1 MLPLIVL
8 SAFLVQWKL
17 HHLSLKAYTDQLG
30 KDATNQLTEELTTAK
45 DNAVTELETYEEITT
60 RNLKNQGDWAIEDL
74 RESVTGPL
82 DGLVFQFRL
91 VRSTL
96 IECQY
101 FLFGMV
107 RVRLNARP

>member
-1 MLPLIVL
+1 M
-8 SAFLVQWKL
+8 
-17 HHLSLKAYTDQLG
+17 KAYTDQLG
-30 KDATNQLTEELTTAK
+30 KDATNQLTGELTTAK
-45 DNAVTELETYEEITT
+45 DNAVTELETYEDITT

-74 RESVTGPL
+74 RESVTGLL

-101 FLFGMV
+101 FLFGNGQSEIECKTLIT
-107 RVRLNARP
+107 RRAITSYSSGW